1 MAVEEQSGEVVDEF
15 VADSFDI
22 ERGFLQSAVHRLC
35 EVDVAGF
42 AKDREL

>member
-1 MAVEEQSGEVVDEF
+1 VFDEF

-22 ERGFLQSAVHRLC
+22 ERGFLQSAVHCLC
-35 EVDVAGF
+35 EVDGARF